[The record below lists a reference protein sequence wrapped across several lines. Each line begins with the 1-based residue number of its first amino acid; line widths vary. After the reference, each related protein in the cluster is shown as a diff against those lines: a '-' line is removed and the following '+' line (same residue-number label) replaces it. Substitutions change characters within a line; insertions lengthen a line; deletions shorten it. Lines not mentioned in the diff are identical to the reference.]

1 LTSGSN
7 QGQCTRLAGYS
18 AVNVFADPELFLNRF
33 EEVPGVVLGLGD
45 AQFIRLD
52 ESELRR
58 TTFLDHRELDKPVE
72 LRLHLD
78 EFAHQADQA
87 KDLQGAH
94 AFGMI
99 YHSAFCC
106 STHLARCID
115 ATGMGQ
121 SLKEPYALTQTSFC
135 FADESYQQF
144 ENTDAW
150 DRFLGSELSFLAR
163 PGKSGRLP
171 VIKTHNFSIV
181 LAQDIARLFPG
192 RAKGLFIYS
201 DLKSFLASTLKS
213 AERRNFCRL
222 LLKLMTPSKAQRLN
236 IPWMEPE
243 GLSDCTAAAYCWLMH
258 MAYYAAA
265 SGQFGP
271 ASFRSLDCDVLL
283 DQPVET
289 LLALAAYFTAK
300 ADRQAFVA
308 GLEDSA
314 IKSHAKNPNRTFSAQ
329 TRRSELQTQAFHLRP
344 EIRDAL
350 RWFERLALPDAL
362 RSSPAFALM
371 DGKTMEAPGQ

>member
-1 LTSGSN
+1 
-7 QGQCTRLAGYS
+7 
-18 AVNVFADPELFLNRF
+18 
-33 EEVPGVVLGLGD
+33 VLGLGD

-52 ESELRR
+52 ERELRR
-58 TTFLDHRELDKPVE
+58 TAFLDHRALNKPVE
-72 LRLHLD
+72 LRLGLD
-78 EFAHQADQA
+78 EFARQADLA
-87 KDLQGAH
+87 ENTPAAH

-106 STHLARCID
+106 STHLARCLD
-115 ATGMGQ
+115 ATGMGRT
-121 SLKEPYALTQTSFC
+121 LKEPYALTQTSLY

-144 ENTDAW
+144 DTTAAW
-150 DRFLGSELSFLAR
+150 HRFLGSELSFLVR

-171 VIKTHNFSIV
+171 VIKTHNFSVV
-181 LAQDIARLFPG
+181 LAQAIARLFPG

-201 DLKSFLASTLKS
+201 DLESFLTSTLKS

-222 LLKLMTPSKAQRLN
+222 LLKLMTPAKAQRLN
-236 IPWMEPE
+236 IPWMDPE
-243 GLSDCTAAAYCWLMH
+243 SLADPPAAAYCWLMH

-271 ASFRSLDCDVLL
+271 ASFRSLDCNVLL

-289 LLALAAYFTAK
+289 LLALAGYLVAK
-300 ADRQAFVA
+300 TDRQAIVS
-308 GLEDSA
+308 GLEDTT

-344 EIRDAL
+344 EIKEAM
-350 RWFERLALPDAL
+350 RWFERLDVPEAL

-371 DGKTMEAPGQ
+371 DEKTMEPKGQ